1 MNNTVL
7 ENILENVK
15 KDIKVDELYVVL
27 KKESDEI
34 LAMMA
39 TLKEGIISSY
49 ENDPDSIH
57 SVTVVPT
64 VGRKTTTWKNVVEEA
79 HISSELIAKYT
90 KIGKPGYAIQKLKQ
104 NTNTGDNKFI
114 SA

>member
-1 MNNTVL
+1 MSNLVL
-7 ENILENVK
+7 KNILENTK
-15 KDIKVDELYVVL
+15 EDIQIDELYALL

-34 LAMMA
+34 LAMMVI
-39 TLKEGIISSY
+39 LKAGIINLY

-64 VGRKTTTWKNVVEEA
+64 VGRKTTAWKDVVEEA
-79 HISSELIAKYT
+79 HIPDALIAKYT
-90 KIGKPGYAIQKLKQ
+90 KVGKPGYAIQKLKQ
-104 NTNTGDNKFI
+104 NTNGDNKFI